1 MRRIKIA
8 ILLLITGLAFT
19 MVGCSDSR
27 YDVVK
32 KALEDKYGE
41 EMLVYSVEAL
51 GIKYE
56 AKCAPANNPEVVF
69 ETRMLTDGTEEWDD
83 YYQRYTAKLMN
94 DILKEDLKQFFPD
107 AYFHSYIYSMQMIDT
122 SMDFREHTLEE
133 IVENSVSEGSYG
145 GLQTQIYVSSQAD
158 TSSDYHEEYQYFT
171 ETVNQYI
178 EQKKLIPMT
187 VTYIRVDTNA
197 LSRVQEYFSR
207 DVDIDSYY
215 ENEILG
221 VSSYKSGIRSNEDSD
236 VGSPPNIV
244 ACFITTVSGYI
255 GSEEE
260 YIRRRE
266 ILENGSGR

>member
-69 ETRMLTDGTEEWDD
+69 EARMLTDGTNEWDD

-107 AYFHSYIYSMQMIDT
+107 AYFKSIIPAIKMIDT
-122 SMDFREHTLEE
+122 SMDFREHSLEE
-133 IVENSVSEGSYG
+133 ILENSISEGSYG
-145 GLQTQIYVSSQAD
+145 GIILNVFIDKEIGT
-158 TSSDYHEEYQYFT
+158 TNDYEGEYQYLT
-171 ETVNQYI
+171 ETVNEYIKDGKMLPVSIRFFWLTSETQERVRQYY
-178 EQKKLIPMT
+178 LT
-187 VTYIRVDTNA
+187 DLDNDD
-197 LSRVQEYFSR
+197 YFQT
-207 DVDIDSYY
+207 
-215 ENEILG
+215 EILG
-221 VSSYKSGIRSNEDSD
+221 TMSYKYGIATESSSD
-236 VGSPPNIV
+236 VGDPPNV
-244 ACFITTVSGYI
+244 SACFN
-255 GSEEE
+255 ELAEE
-260 YIRRRE
+260 YVKNQEEYVRRRE
-266 ILENGSGR
+266 LLENE